1 MKFRPLLA
9 LALVATFCAGCA
21 TTESNIAPE
30 PAPAGHPHRADAGQ
44 DAPVTGGVLFNGN

>member
-9 LALVATFCAGCA
+9 LTFIAMLCAGCA

-30 PAPAGHPHRADAGQ
+30 PAPTGHPHRADAGQ
-44 DAPVTGGVLFNGN
+44 DAPMTGGVLFNGN